1 MPSCLLF
8 QNTELYNFDLKLIS
22 IVSGCTGINWHNKK
36 IIICTAPG
44 VSERDVILKL

>member
-22 IVSGCTGINWHNKK
+22 IVSECTGINWHNKK

-44 VSERDVILKL
+44 VSERNLILKL